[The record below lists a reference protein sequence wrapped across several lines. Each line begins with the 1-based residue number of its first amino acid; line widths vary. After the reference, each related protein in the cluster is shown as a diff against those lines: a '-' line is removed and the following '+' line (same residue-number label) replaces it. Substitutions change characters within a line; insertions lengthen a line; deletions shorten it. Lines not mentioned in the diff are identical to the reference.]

1 MKRILIMTC
10 AAALAAGM
18 MASAAIVPTQDGSD
32 YILEQ
37 SSGSD
42 TCSTVLTGSGT
53 LYKRGAGE
61 VVLDTASTGFSG
73 SVVVEAGTLTV
84 AHVNALGATSS
95 GHSTL
100 SITVESGATLHLKL
114 PGATKF
120 GHNITIAGK
129 GVNDAGA
136 FKYTRSNTSGNSD
149 SLINKLILSA
159 DATIDVSTRW
169 GMGDN
174 KIIEL
179 NGHTL
184 TRIGS
189 TSGNWMVYNHI
200 QSTGAP
206 GEVNNVYGT
215 LTFQGSPDIDE
226 NVTVVVTNVDSSS
239 ILGLWGASSVGTVK
253 GKIKLYSGRT
263 IQAQGGGAGMTAN
276 NIGPLHIAGPSGA
289 SATLKTEYKN
299 NNGIQ
304 ARAMSIDG
312 PVTSDD
318 GMKTTID
325 GKGNIW
331 FNNDV
336 SLSGNTTFACGN
348 AYLCGVESKRNIKLV
363 LNNTNTTTHVAGNTY
378 LRMMRVAN
386 GGAVSAQLRQTGG
399 VMAVGSGD
407 NARLAGESNGSR
419 GYYTLEGGE
428 AHFSN
433 SVYMAEHK
441 GSFGAFRQTGGLC
454 ELRRPAN
461 GSNERWFCA
470 GRGGSTVIVQTGG
483 TNDSL
488 YVSNSQT
495 GGFLMST
502 NGMAE
507 VTVSGT
513 GTLFQTTFFQLG
525 ANKSVC
531 TNILTV
537 SDGAVFK
544 ANRMNKSNATAE
556 GTKGYVN
563 VDGGI
568 LMPTFFSNWAGH
580 DNTTAYDPDHFVV
593 YGKGMIVDT
602 SENAA
607 HSGTGPTTISFPLEK
622 PTGKGVRSIALP
634 ALTGI
639 YTNYIGLGRIVIEDS
654 TGWGATAYAEF
665 DFETKALTHI
675 VVTSHGCD
683 YSENAKAYLESPDG
697 KSRCECVLTLSDNR
711 CGMFVKRGA
720 PTLIIASAE
729 STIDGGYAV
738 EDGDLRLGVV
748 PNVAIPVRVES
759 GATLNLNNKGA
770 LTASTFAGAG
780 CVTNGNVTVSNAVR
794 ATCADLFAGKSAY
807 FSGNLTFAEGA
818 VFEITDAEN
827 LATYRNAKRAVALTV
842 GGDILREPSVR
853 LTTSEGTAYAT
864 GDSWSLRLSADG
876 KSLKFGRD
884 KGTMII
890 IE

>member
-1 MKRILIMTC
+1 M
-10 AAALAAGM
+10 
-18 MASAAIVPTQDGSD
+18 SAD
-32 YILEQ
+32 
-37 SSGSD
+37 SGE
-42 TCSTVLTGSGT
+42 THTYSTDMGNYTRLV
-53 LYKRGAGE
+53 KRGAGE

-73 SVVVEAGTLTV
+73 SVVVEEGTLTITEKD
-84 AHVNALGATSS
+84 ALGKSESTSTKAC
-95 GHSTL
+95 TL
-100 SITVESGATLHLKL
+100 PITVESGATLHLKL

-189 TSGNWMVYNHI
+189 DNWMVYNRI
-200 QSTGAP
+200 MSTGAL

-226 NVTVVVTNVDSSS
+226 NVTVVITNVSSSS

-299 NNGIQ
+299 SNGIQ

-348 AYLCGVESKRNIKLV
+348 AYLCGVESKRNIRLV
-363 LNNTNTTTHVAGNTY
+363 LNNANTTTHVAGNTY

-419 GYYTLEGGE
+419 GYFTLEGGE

-470 GRGGSTVIVQTGG
+470 GRGGSAVFVQTGG

-502 NGMAE
+502 NGTAE

-513 GTLFQTTFFQLG
+513 GTLFQTTLFQLG
-525 ANKSVC
+525 TTGSVC
-531 TNILTV
+531 TNILNV
-537 SDGAVFK
+537 RDGAVFK
-544 ANRMNKSNATAE
+544 ANRLNKTNLAAA

-568 LMPTFFSNWAGH
+568 LMPTYFSNWSGH
-580 DNTTAYDPDHFVV
+580 NNATAYNPDHFVV
-593 YGKGMIVDT
+593 YGNGMIVDT
-602 SENAA
+602 SENSANSSA
-607 HSGTGPTTISFPLEK
+607 GLTTMSYVLEK
-622 PTGKGVRSIALP
+622 PTGKGVESIALP
-634 ALTGI
+634 DISDWTF
-639 YTNYIGLGRIVIEDS
+639 IGLGRIVIEDE

-665 DFETKALTHI
+665 DFATKTLTSV
-675 VVTSHGCD
+675 VVTSRGCD
-683 YSENAKAYLESPDG
+683 YSDNAKAYLESPDG
-697 KSRCECVLTLSDNR
+697 TSRRECALTLSSNDGR
-711 CGMFVKRGA
+711 CGMFVKRGS
-720 PTLIIASAE
+720 PTLELSSDA

-738 EDGDLRLGVV
+738 EGGALKLGVV
-748 PNVAIPVRVES
+748 PNVAVPVRVES
-759 GATLNLNNKGA
+759 GATLNLDSKGA
-770 LTASTFAGAG
+770 LTASTFAGSG
-780 CVTNGNVTVSNAVR
+780 SVTNGNTTVTEAIKVK
-794 ATCADLFAGKSAY
+794 CADIFAERAATFG
-807 FSGNLTFAEGA
+807 GNLTIADGA
-818 VFEITDAEN
+818 VLEITDAEN
-827 LATYRNAKRAVALTV
+827 LDDYKDAGRVDALTV
-842 GGDILREPSVR
+842 TGTISGEPSVKFTNSDG
-853 LTTSEGTAYAT
+853 TTPDTVP
-864 GDSWSLRLSADG
+864 DSWKVRLSSDG
-876 KSLKFGRD
+876 KSLKFGCD
-884 KGTMII
+884 KGLLII
-890 IE
+890 IK